1 MTTAAGNSPLD
12 TPLHQALKGKRVLVT
27 GHTGFKGAWLCLWL
41 HELGAIPVG
50 FSVDVPTKPSLF
62 EMLRLAER
70 MDDRR
75 GDIRDRKALAATLD
89 EARPDLVVHMA
100 AQSLVRV
107 SYQTP
112 LETFEVNTQGTA
124 NLLDAIR
131 RAGRPCSVLIVTSD
145 KCYWPSA
152 RPTQHAEN
160 DPLGGHDPYSASKA
174 CAELV
179 VNAYRRSFF
188 GAGAGV
194 HAVNLASVRAGNVI
208 GGGDWATDR
217 LVPDIA
223 RALASGAPVPLRNP
237 ASVRPWQHVL
247 DALSGYLWL
256 ATRIV
261 GGEGASLSEGW
272 NFGPDEG
279 DPSGR
284 MTVRQVAEVAIH
296 AWGPM
301 NGRLGM
307 WEDRSEAGAP
317 PEAPHLGLSI
327 AKAQSRLNWRPTWSA
342 REAIEATM
350 AWYRGVLV
358 EGREPLTESLA
369 QLREYQAMA
378 ASRRLAWAGQ
388 GRGR

>member
-1 MTTAAGNSPLD
+1 MTTAAGKSPLD
-12 TPLHQALKGKRVLVT
+12 TPLHQALRGKRVLVT

-50 FSVDVPTKPSLF
+50 FAIDIPTKPSLF
-62 EMLRLAER
+62 EMLRLSER

-75 GDIRDRKALAATLD
+75 GDIRDLKALEATV
-89 EARPDLVVHMA
+89 EAVKPDLVVHMA

-107 SYQTP
+107 SYQRP
-112 LETFEVNTQGTA
+112 LETFEVNTLGTA
-124 NLLDAIR
+124 NLLDAVR
-131 RAGRPCSVLIVTSD
+131 RAGRSCSVLAVTSD
-145 KCYWPSA
+145 KCYRPSA
-152 RPTQHAEN
+152 RPTQHAET
-160 DPLGGHDPYSASKA
+160 DAVGGDDPYSASKA

-179 VNAYRRSFF
+179 VHAYRRSFF

-223 RALASGAPVPLRNP
+223 RALAAGAPVPLRNP

-256 ATRIV
+256 SARIV
-261 GGEGASLSEGW
+261 GGEGAALSEGW

-284 MTVRQVAEVAIH
+284 ITVRQVAELAIH

-301 NGRLGM
+301 NGRLGT
-307 WEDRSEAGAP
+307 WEDRSDPSAPAEAL
-317 PEAPHLGLSI
+317 HLGLSI
-327 AKAQSRLNWRPTWSA
+327 EKARTRLNWRPTWSA

-350 AWYRGVLV
+350 AWYRGVMV
-358 EGREPLTESLA
+358 EGRDPLTESLA
-369 QLREYQAMA
+369 QLREYQALA
-378 ASRRLAWAGQ
+378 ASRRVAWAGPS
-388 GRGR
+388 RGR